1 MEYQNNEEVENLQRQ
16 LREEENRTSLAHD
29 EIRRLHRVCQAKDD
43 EISELQ
49 ENIEYWKTR
58 CADACREKEHPVFIQ
73 DGTRGMLID
82 TDAPWVDIDKWLSS
96 EKTKKDYSL
105 VEYLKSCHYEAFILW
120 DSQNIEYPEDIIIT
134 AMEYRKYETTLET
147 EEKGK
152 E

>member
-1 MEYQNNEEVENLQRQ
+1 MLPSLQ
-16 LREEENRTSLAHD
+16 EAEK
-29 EIRRLHRVCQAKDD
+29 IRRLHRVCQAKDD

-49 ENIEYWKTR
+49 EDIEYWKTR

-134 AMEYRKYETTLET
+134 AMEYRKYETTVET
-147 EEKGK
+147 EKKGK

>member
-1 MEYQNNEEVENLQRQ
+1 MEYQSNEEVENLQRQ

-58 CADACREKEHPVFIQ
+58 CTDACREKEHPVFIQ

-134 AMEYRKYETTLET
+134 AMEYRKYETTVKT